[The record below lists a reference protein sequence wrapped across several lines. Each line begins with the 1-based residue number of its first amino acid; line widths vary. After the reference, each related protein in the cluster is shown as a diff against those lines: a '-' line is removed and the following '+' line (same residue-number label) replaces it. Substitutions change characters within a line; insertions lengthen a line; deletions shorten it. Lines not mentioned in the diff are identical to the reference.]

1 MEAYKQWVWRNREY
15 VHSMGSLAN
24 GLTWLL
30 PEKFSASEIG
40 PEAVTAFLG
49 IFTTINEHI
58 IETLPTA
65 PALVGPSG
73 TDSSSL
79 SYPLLISILKDLE
92 TVVEV
97 AAEHFY
103 GDKKWNF
110 IILTEAMKAMIRLAL
125 FRNTGYKMLL
135 HGGET
140 PNDDKDPNQPNLQNR
155 PGHLDRNHRFGNQQN
170 HWNLEGRAMSAL
182 SSFGQ
187 NARTSPTA
195 LSPTSGW
202 SRRIQHQQAVIEPV
216 VIKEKRRTLSELVS
230 EKGVKGALFVM
241 GEVLFI
247 TRPLIY
253 VLFIRRYGVRSWIPW
268 AISLSVDA
276 LGMGIVSNLKLWGEQ
291 SKQINF
297 SQPEKDELR
306 RRKLLWALY
315 LMRDP
320 FFTKYTRQK
329 LESSQKKVEP
339 VPLIGFLTGFF
350 ALKIFITFTRLLLI
364 IDFLTL
370 CPFIS
375 RENCGAFGGS
385 SVTVHLH
392 IRILS
397 GLLDLPRLMQRF
409 VGEVTVFVRCGVYY
423 CS

>member
-15 VHSMGSLAN
+15 VHSLGSLAN
-24 GLTWLL
+24 ALTWLL

-58 IETLPTA
+58 IETVPTTHA
-65 PALVGPSG
+65 HVGPYG

-103 GDKKWNF
+103 GGDKKWNF
-110 IILTEAMKAMIRLAL
+110 IVVTEAMKALIRLAL

-140 PNDDKDPNQPNLQNR
+140 PNDDKDPNQSELQKRAGN
-155 PGHLDRNHRFGNQQN
+155 RFGEQNQYSP
-170 HWNLEGRAMSAL
+170 WSLEGRAISAL

-187 NARTSPTA
+187 NARTRTTSPN
-195 LSPTSGW
+195 SGW
-202 SRRIQHQQAVIEPV
+202 SRRIQHQQAVIKPAM
-216 VIKEKRRTLSELVS
+216 IKEEKRTTLSQLLS
-230 EKGVKGALFVM
+230 EKG
-241 GEVLFI
+241 
-247 TRPLIY
+247 

-268 AISLSVDA
+268 VISLSVDA
-276 LGMGIVSNLKLWGEQ
+276 LGMGILSNLKLWGES
-291 SKQINF
+291 SKQIHY
-297 SQPEKDELR
+297 SQPERDELR

-329 LESSQKKVEP
+329 LENSQKKVEP
-339 VPLIGFLTGFF
+339 VPLIGYFTE
-350 ALKIFITFTRLLLI
+350 KIVELLVGAQSRY
-364 IDFLTL
+364 TY
-370 CPFIS
+370 IS
-375 RENCGAFGGS
+375 GS
-385 SVTVHLH
+385 
-392 IRILS
+392 
-397 GLLDLPRLMQRF
+397 
-409 VGEVTVFVRCGVYY
+409 
-423 CS
+423 

>member
-15 VHSMGSLAN
+15 VHSLGSLAN

-49 IFTTINEHI
+49 IFTTINQHI
-58 IETLPTA
+58 IETVPTTRA
-65 PALVGPSG
+65 HVGPSG
-73 TDSSSL
+73 TDSSLL

-103 GDKKWNF
+103 GDRKWNF
-110 IILTEAMKAMIRLAL
+110 IIATEAIKALVRLAL

-140 PNDDKDPNQPNLQNR
+140 PNDDKDPNQPELQNR
-155 PGHLDRNHRFGNQQN
+155 PRHLDRNHRSGNQN
-170 HWNLEGRAMSAL
+170 LYNPWNMEGRAMSAL

-187 NARTSPTA
+187 NARTTTTT
-195 LSPTSGW
+195 SPTSGW
-202 SRRIQHQQAVIEPV
+202 SRMIQHNQQAVIEPA
-216 VIKEKRRTLSELVS
+216 VINEKRTTLSELLS
-230 EKGVKGALFVM
+230 EKGVNGALFVM

-268 AISLSVDA
+268 AISLSVDT
-276 LGMGIVSNLKLWGEQ
+276 LGMGILSNLKLWGDKS
-291 SKQINF
+291 SKQIHF
-297 SQPEKDELR
+297 SQPERDELR

-320 FFTKYTRQK
+320 FFTKFTREK

-339 VPLIGFLTGFF
+339 VPLIGFLTE
-350 ALKIFITFTRLLLI
+350 KIVELLVGAQSRY
-364 IDFLTL
+364 TY
-370 CPFIS
+370 IS
-375 RENCGAFGGS
+375 GS
-385 SVTVHLH
+385 
-392 IRILS
+392 
-397 GLLDLPRLMQRF
+397 
-409 VGEVTVFVRCGVYY
+409 
-423 CS
+423 

>member
-15 VHSMGSLAN
+15 VHSLGSLAN

-40 PEAVTAFLG
+40 PEAVTAILG

-58 IETLPTA
+58 IETLPTT
-65 PALVGPSG
+65 PPPHLGP
-73 TDSSSL
+73 SSL

-103 GDKKWNF
+103 GEDRKWNF
-110 IILTEAMKAMIRLAL
+110 IILTEAIKALIRLAL

-140 PNDDKDPNQPNLQNR
+140 PNDDDDKDPNQPELQNR
-155 PGHLDRNHRFGNQQN
+155 DRNHRFGNQN
-170 HWNLEGRAMSAL
+170 PWNSERRAMSAL

-187 NARTSPTA
+187 NARTGTGTTTTTA
-195 LSPTSGW
+195 SSSNSGW
-202 SRRIQHQQAVIEPV
+202 SRRIQHQQAVIEPPV
-216 VIKEKRRTLSELVS
+216 VMVKEKRTTISELLS

-241 GEVLFI
+241 GEVLYI

-253 VLFIRRYGVRSWIPW
+253 VLFIRRYGISSWIPW
-268 AISLSVDA
+268 AISLSVDT
-276 LGMGIVSNLKLWGEQ
+276 LGMGILSNLKLWGEE
-291 SKQINF
+291 SKQIHF
-297 SQPEKDELR
+297 SQPERDELR

-315 LMRDP
+315 LLRDP

-339 VPLIGFLTGFF
+339 VPLIGFFTE
-350 ALKIFITFTRLLLI
+350 KIVELLVGAQTRY
-364 IDFLTL
+364 TY
-370 CPFIS
+370 IS
-375 RENCGAFGGS
+375 GS
-385 SVTVHLH
+385 
-392 IRILS
+392 
-397 GLLDLPRLMQRF
+397 
-409 VGEVTVFVRCGVYY
+409 
-423 CS
+423 

>member
-15 VHSMGSLAN
+15 VHSLGSLAN

-58 IETLPTA
+58 IETVPTTRA
-65 PALVGPSG
+65 HVGPSG
-73 TDSSSL
+73 TGSSSL

-103 GDKKWNF
+103 GDRKWNF
-110 IILTEAMKAMIRLAL
+110 IIVTEAMKALIRLAL

-140 PNDDKDPNQPNLQNR
+140 PNDDEKDSNQSELQNR
-155 PGHLDRNHRFGNQQN
+155 PGHFDGNHRFGNQQN
-170 HWNLEGRAMSAL
+170 LYNPWNLEGRAMSAL

-187 NARTSPTA
+187 NARTTTTTTT
-195 LSPTSGW
+195 SPTSGW

-216 VIKEKRRTLSELVS
+216 MIKEKRTTLSELLS
-230 EKGVKGALFVM
+230 ETGVKGALFVM

-253 VLFIRRYGVRSWIPW
+253 VLFIRRYGIRSWIPW
-268 AISLSVDA
+268 VISLSVDA
-276 LGMGIVSNLKLWGEQ
+276 LGMGILSNLKLWGEK

-297 SQPEKDELR
+297 SQPERDELR

-315 LMRDP
+315 LLRDP

-339 VPLIGFLTGFF
+339 VPLIGFFTE
-350 ALKIFITFTRLLLI
+350 KIVELLVGAQSRY
-364 IDFLTL
+364 TY
-370 CPFIS
+370 IS
-375 RENCGAFGGS
+375 GS
-385 SVTVHLH
+385 
-392 IRILS
+392 
-397 GLLDLPRLMQRF
+397 
-409 VGEVTVFVRCGVYY
+409 
-423 CS
+423 

>member
-1 MEAYKQWVWRNREY
+1 MEAYKQWVWRHREY
-15 VHSMGSLAN
+15 VHSLGSLAN

-49 IFTTINEHI
+49 IFTTINQHI
-58 IETLPTA
+58 IETVPTTRA
-65 PALVGPSG
+65 HVGPSG
-73 TDSSSL
+73 TDSSLL

-103 GDKKWNF
+103 GDRKWNF
-110 IILTEAMKAMIRLAL
+110 IIATEAIKALVRLAL

-140 PNDDKDPNQPNLQNR
+140 PNDDKDPNQPELQNR
-155 PGHLDRNHRFGNQQN
+155 PRHLDRNHRSGNQN
-170 HWNLEGRAMSAL
+170 LYNPWNMEGRAMSAL

-187 NARTSPTA
+187 NARTTTTTTT
-195 LSPTSGW
+195 SPTSGW
-202 SRRIQHQQAVIEPV
+202 PRRIQHNQQAVIEPA
-216 VIKEKRRTLSELVS
+216 VINEKRTTLSELLS

-268 AISLSVDA
+268 AISLSVDT
-276 LGMGIVSNLKLWGEQ
+276 LGMGILSNLKLWGDKS
-291 SKQINF
+291 SKQIHF
-297 SQPEKDELR
+297 SQPERDELR

-320 FFTKYTRQK
+320 FFTKFTREK

-339 VPLIGFLTGFF
+339 VPLIGFLTE
-350 ALKIFITFTRLLLI
+350 KIVELLVGAQSRY
-364 IDFLTL
+364 TY
-370 CPFIS
+370 IS
-375 RENCGAFGGS
+375 GS
-385 SVTVHLH
+385 
-392 IRILS
+392 
-397 GLLDLPRLMQRF
+397 
-409 VGEVTVFVRCGVYY
+409 
-423 CS
+423 

>member
-15 VHSMGSLAN
+15 VHSLGSLAN

-58 IETLPTA
+58 IETLPTS
-65 PALVGPSG
+65 PAHVRTSG
-73 TDSSSL
+73 TDSSL

-110 IILTEAMKAMIRLAL
+110 IILTEAMKAFIRLAL
-125 FRNTGYKMLL
+125 LRNTGYKMLL

-140 PNDDKDPNQPNLQNR
+140 PNDDKDPNQPQLQNR
-155 PGHLDRNHRFGNQQN
+155 PATFDRNHQFGNQYNQ
-170 HWNLEGRAMSAL
+170 WNLEGRAMSAL

-195 LSPTSGW
+195 SSTTSGW

-216 VIKEKRRTLSELVS
+216 VNKEKRRTLSELVS
-230 EKGVKGALFVM
+230 EKGVKGAFFVI

-253 VLFIRRYGVRSWIPW
+253 VLFIRRYGIRSWIPW
-268 AISLSVDA
+268 AISLSVDV
-276 LGMGIVSNLKLWGEQ
+276 LGMGILSNLKLWGEQ

-297 SQPEKDELR
+297 SQPERDELR
-306 RRKLLWALY
+306 RRKMLWAFY

-339 VPLIGFLTGFF
+339 VPLIGFLTE
-350 ALKIFITFTRLLLI
+350 KIVELLVGAQSRY
-364 IDFLTL
+364 TY
-370 CPFIS
+370 IS
-375 RENCGAFGGS
+375 GS
-385 SVTVHLH
+385 
-392 IRILS
+392 
-397 GLLDLPRLMQRF
+397 
-409 VGEVTVFVRCGVYY
+409 
-423 CS
+423 

>member
-1 MEAYKQWVWRNREY
+1 MEAYKKWVWRNREY
-15 VHSMGSLAN
+15 VHSLGSLAN

-58 IETLPTA
+58 IETVPTTRA
-65 PALVGPSG
+65 HVGPSG

-103 GDKKWNF
+103 GDRKWNF
-110 IILTEAMKAMIRLAL
+110 IIATEAMKALIRLDL

-140 PNDDKDPNQPNLQNR
+140 PNDDDKDPNQPELQNR
-155 PGHLDRNHRFGNQQN
+155 PGYFDRNHGPNSLGNQN
-170 HWNLEGRAMSAL
+170 PWNLEGRTMSAL

-187 NARTSPTA
+187 NARTTS
-195 LSPTSGW
+195 SNSGW
-202 SRRIQHQQAVIEPV
+202 SRRIQHQQAVIEPAM
-216 VIKEKRRTLSELVS
+216 IKEKRTTLSELLS

-253 VLFIRRYGVRSWIPW
+253 VLFIRRYGIRSWIPW
-268 AISLSVDA
+268 VISLSVDA
-276 LGMGIVSNLKLWGEQ
+276 LGMGILSNLKLLGEK

-297 SQPEKDELR
+297 SQPERDELR
-306 RRKLLWALY
+306 RRKLIWALY
-315 LMRDP
+315 LLRDP

-339 VPLIGFLTGFF
+339 VPLIGFFTE
-350 ALKIFITFTRLLLI
+350 KIVELLVGAQSRY
-364 IDFLTL
+364 TY
-370 CPFIS
+370 IS
-375 RENCGAFGGS
+375 GS
-385 SVTVHLH
+385 
-392 IRILS
+392 
-397 GLLDLPRLMQRF
+397 
-409 VGEVTVFVRCGVYY
+409 
-423 CS
+423 

>member
-15 VHSMGSLAN
+15 VHSLGSLAN

-58 IETLPTA
+58 IETVPTTTRA
-65 PALVGPSG
+65 HAGPSG
-73 TDSSSL
+73 TTDSSSL

-103 GDKKWNF
+103 GDRKWNF
-110 IILTEAMKAMIRLAL
+110 IIATEALKALVRLAL

-140 PNDDKDPNQPNLQNR
+140 PNDDKDPNQPELQNR
-155 PGHLDRNHRFGNQQN
+155 AGHLDRNHRFGNQQN
-170 HWNLEGRAMSAL
+170 HYNPWNLEGRAMSAL

-187 NARTSPTA
+187 NARRTT
-195 LSPTSGW
+195 SPTSGW
-202 SRRIQHQQAVIEPV
+202 SRRIQHQQAVIEPA
-216 VIKEKRRTLSELVS
+216 VIKEKRTTLSQLLS

-253 VLFIRRYGVRSWIPW
+253 VLFIRRYGIRSWIPW

-276 LGMGIVSNLKLWGEQ
+276 LGMGILSNLKLLGEK

-297 SQPEKDELR
+297 SQTEKDELR

-339 VPLIGFLTGFF
+339 VPLIGFFTE
-350 ALKIFITFTRLLLI
+350 KIVELLVGAQSRY
-364 IDFLTL
+364 TY
-370 CPFIS
+370 IS
-375 RENCGAFGGS
+375 GS
-385 SVTVHLH
+385 
-392 IRILS
+392 
-397 GLLDLPRLMQRF
+397 
-409 VGEVTVFVRCGVYY
+409 
-423 CS
+423 

>member
-15 VHSMGSLAN
+15 VHSIGSLAN

-65 PALVGPSG
+65 PPHVVGPSG
-73 TDSSSL
+73 TDSSSSL

-103 GDKKWNF
+103 GGDKKWNF
-110 IILTEAMKAMIRLAL
+110 IIATEALKALIRLAL
-125 FRNTGYKMLL
+125 FRNTEYKMLL

-140 PNDDKDPNQPNLQNR
+140 PNDDDKDPNQPELQQNR
-155 PGHLDRNHRFGNQQN
+155 AGNLDRNHRFGNQQN
-170 HWNLEGRAMSAL
+170 LYNPWNSEGRAMSAL
-182 SSFGQ
+182 NSFGQ
-187 NARTSPTA
+187 NARTTTTTTTTS
-195 LSPTSGW
+195 SNSGW
-202 SRRIQHQQAVIEPV
+202 SRRIQHQQAVIEQPA
-216 VIKEKRRTLSELVS
+216 VINEKRTTTLSELLS

-253 VLFIRRYGVRSWIPW
+253 VLFIRRYGIRSWIPW
-268 AISLSVDA
+268 ALSLSVDA
-276 LGMGIVSNLKLWGEQ
+276 LGMGILSNLRLWGEQ
-291 SKQINF
+291 SKQMHF
-297 SQPEKDELR
+297 SQPERDELR

-329 LESSQKKVEP
+329 LESSQKRVEP
-339 VPLIGFLTGFF
+339 VPLIGFLTE
-350 ALKIFITFTRLLLI
+350 KIVELLVGAQSRY
-364 IDFLTL
+364 TY
-370 CPFIS
+370 IS
-375 RENCGAFGGS
+375 GS
-385 SVTVHLH
+385 
-392 IRILS
+392 
-397 GLLDLPRLMQRF
+397 
-409 VGEVTVFVRCGVYY
+409 
-423 CS
+423 

>member
-1 MEAYKQWVWRNREY
+1 MEAYKQWVRRNREY
-15 VHSMGSLAN
+15 VHSLGSLAN

-58 IETLPTA
+58 IESVPTTRA
-65 PALVGPSG
+65 HVGPSG
-73 TDSSSL
+73 TDDDSSL

-103 GDKKWNF
+103 GDRKWNF
-110 IILTEAMKAMIRLAL
+110 IIATEALKALIRLAL

-140 PNDDKDPNQPNLQNR
+140 PNDDKDPNQSQPQNR
-155 PGHLDRNHRFGNQQN
+155 AGTLDRNRLGNQN
-170 HWNLEGRAMSAL
+170 HYNPWNLEGRAMSAL

-187 NARTSPTA
+187 NARTT
-195 LSPTSGW
+195 PTSPPSAW
-202 SRRIQHQQAVIEPV
+202 SRRIQHQQAVIEPAM
-216 VIKEKRRTLSELVS
+216 IKEKRRTLSELLS
-230 EKGVKGALFVM
+230 EKGVKGALFVI
-241 GEVLFI
+241 GEVLCI

-253 VLFIRRYGVRSWIPW
+253 VIFIRRYGIRSWIPW

-276 LGMGIVSNLKLWGEQ
+276 LGMGILSNLKLWGEK
-291 SKQINF
+291 SKQIHF
-297 SQPEKDELR
+297 SQLERDEEKKADVGVVPHERSILHQVHKAEAG
-306 RRKLLWALY
+306 KLSEEGG
-315 LMRDP
+315 
-320 FFTKYTRQK
+320 T
-329 LESSQKKVEP
+329 SS
-339 VPLIGFLTGFF
+339 FD
-350 ALKIFITFTRLLLI
+350 RLLH
-364 IDFLTL
+364 
-370 CPFIS
+370 

-392 IRILS
+392 IGILS
-397 GLLDLPRLMQRF
+397 FITLQQNIIATVERF
-409 VGEVTVFVRCGVYY
+409 VGNVTGFVRSCVY

>member
-15 VHSMGSLAN
+15 VHSIGSLAN

-58 IETLPTA
+58 IENVPTT
-65 PALVGPSG
+65 PAAHVGPSG
-73 TDSSSL
+73 TDSSSSL

-110 IILTEAMKAMIRLAL
+110 IIATEAMKAVIRIAL

-140 PNDDKDPNQPNLQNR
+140 PNDDDDKDTNQPELQQNR
-155 PGHLDRNHRFGNQQN
+155 AGNLDRRNHRFGNQQN
-170 HWNLEGRAMSAL
+170 IYNPWNSEGRAMSAL

-187 NARTSPTA
+187 NARTRTTT
-195 LSPTSGW
+195 SPTSGW
-202 SRRIQHQQAVIEPV
+202 SRRNQHQQAVIEPEK
-216 VIKEKRRTLSELVS
+216 IKEKRRTLSELIS

-253 VLFIRRYGVRSWIPW
+253 VLFIRRYGIKSWIPW

-276 LGMGIVSNLKLWGEQ
+276 LGMGILSNLKLWGEE
-291 SKQINF
+291 SKQIHF
-297 SQPEKDELR
+297 SQPERDELR

-339 VPLIGFLTGFF
+339 VPLIGFLTE
-350 ALKIFITFTRLLLI
+350 KIVELLVGAQSRY
-364 IDFLTL
+364 TY
-370 CPFIS
+370 IS
-375 RENCGAFGGS
+375 GS
-385 SVTVHLH
+385 
-392 IRILS
+392 
-397 GLLDLPRLMQRF
+397 
-409 VGEVTVFVRCGVYY
+409 
-423 CS
+423 

>member
-1 MEAYKQWVWRNREY
+1 MEAYKEWVWRNREY
-15 VHSMGSLAN
+15 VHSLGSLAN

-30 PEKFSASEIG
+30 PEKFTTSEIG

-58 IETLPTA
+58 IETVPTTRA
-65 PALVGPSG
+65 HVGPSG
-73 TDSSSL
+73 NDSSL

-103 GDKKWNF
+103 GADSKWNF
-110 IILTEAMKAMIRLAL
+110 IIATEAMKALIRLAL

-135 HGGET
+135 HGGEI
-140 PNDDKDPNQPNLQNR
+140 PNNDDDKVPNQSELQNR
-155 PGHLDRNHRFGNQQN
+155 AGHLDRNRFSGSQN
-170 HWNLEGRAMSAL
+170 LHNPWNMEGRAMSAL

-187 NARTSPTA
+187 NARTTSPTF
-195 LSPTSGW
+195 
-202 SRRIQHQQAVIEPV
+202 RRIQHNNQQGVIEPPAL
-216 VIKEKRRTLSELVS
+216 IKEKRKTLSELLS
-230 EKGVKGALFVM
+230 EKGVKGVLFVM

-253 VLFIRRYGVRSWIPW
+253 VLFIRRYGIRSWIPW

-276 LGMGIVSNLKLWGEQ
+276 LGMGILSNLKLWGEK
-291 SKQINF
+291 SKQIHF
-297 SQPEKDELR
+297 SQIERDELR
-306 RRKLLWALY
+306 RRKVLWALY

-339 VPLIGFLTGFF
+339 VPLIGF
-350 ALKIFITFTRLLLI
+350 FTEKVVDLLVGAQSRY
-364 IDFLTL
+364 TY
-370 CPFIS
+370 IS
-375 RENCGAFGGS
+375 GS
-385 SVTVHLH
+385 
-392 IRILS
+392 
-397 GLLDLPRLMQRF
+397 
-409 VGEVTVFVRCGVYY
+409 
-423 CS
+423 